1 MILRH
6 FPSALCR
13 AALLAIGISGL
24 TGCVHYQA
32 RPLVP
37 EKTAAALAARSLN
50 DDGLRRFLAQNL
62 GHEPDPWPLAL
73 WNFEMLSWVAFYYQP
88 SLEVARAQWSVARA
102 AVQTAAARPNPTL
115 SLTPGYDTNSSGTS
129 PWFPSINLDFLLET
143 AGKRDHRTTIERLTA
158 ESARLDVLS
167 AAWQVRSELRRA
179 LIEVSAL
186 DRRQALLREQVGLG
200 RQTVTLLEQRVQAGL
215 AAAPEI
221 SSTQMTLLK
230 AEAAAADVE
239 RQAPLA
245 RNRVAQILGVP
256 LAALEGIRLDDMLAA
271 PGPFL
276 SADEVTV
283 ARRLALQ
290 SRADVLAALARYEA
304 SQAALQWEV
313 ARQYPDLHL
322 GPGYQ
327 YDLGENKWSLALTL
341 ELPLFNRNEGPLAE
355 AEARRR
361 EAAAEFIVVQV
372 RAIGEI
378 DGAAAAQT
386 AAAGQLAHLRRLQE
400 ELGKQSTFMDAR
412 LTAGEADR
420 LESQNAKIEL
430 NLGRLALL
438 DAEAGTIAAAG
449 QLEDALQIP
458 LGNLPAAVALSSG
471 VNQSHLP

>member
-1 MILRH
+1 MIFRH
-6 FPSALCR
+6 FSPTPCR
-13 AALLAIGISGL
+13 AALLAIALGWL
-24 TGCVHYQA
+24 TGCVQYQA

-37 EKTAAALAARSLN
+37 EKTAAVLGARSLN
-50 DDGLRRFLAQNL
+50 DDGLRRFLSQNL
-62 GHEPDPWPLAL
+62 GHEPVPWPPPV

-102 AVQTAAARPNPTL
+102 AVKTAAARPNPTL

-186 DRRQALLREQVGLG
+186 DRRQTLLREQVGLE
-200 RQTVTLLEQRVQAGL
+200 RQTVALLQQRVQAGMV
-215 AAAPEI
+215 AAPEI
-221 SSTQMTLLK
+221 SSAQMSLLK

-245 RNRVAQILGVP
+245 RNRVAQILGVQ

-271 PGPFL
+271 PGLFL
-276 SADEVTV
+276 SLDEITA

-327 YDLGENKWSLALTL
+327 YDLGENKWSLALTF

-361 EAAAEFIVVQV
+361 EAAAEFTAVQA
-372 RAIGEI
+372 RAIAEI

-386 AAAGQLAHLRRLQE
+386 AAAGQLVHLRRLQE
-400 ELGKQSTFMDAR
+400 ELEKQSTFMEAR
-412 LTAGEADR
+412 LAAGEADKF
-420 LESQNAKIEL
+420 ESQNAKIEL
-430 NLGRLALL
+430 TLGSLALL
-438 DAEAGTIAAAG
+438 DAEAGAIAAAG
-449 QLEDALQIP
+449 QLEDALQVPI
-458 LGNLPAAVALSSG
+458 GNLPAAVALSTDAS
-471 VNQSHLP
+471 QAHLP